1 MKTLQ
6 VRVDRAS
13 FVRVWSS
20 QRSKFFCGF
29 HKKGLH
35 EPTRELFPSRCIR
48 WYVGLADLS
57 IAMKP
62 SSKRPRVLL
71 VLLLVTMQVQFS
83 RADVGTAAHYSPPYT
98 PTACFGNDPS
108 QFPSSNL
115 FAAAGEGIWDNGAS
129 CGRQYL
135 VRCISASVSGTCI
148 PSQTIQVRIV
158 DRALSSSSRPSSS
171 GATIVL
177 STTAFGTI
185 AKSSAAAVNVEYQQ
199 V

>member
-1 MKTLQ
+1 
-6 VRVDRAS
+6 
-13 FVRVWSS
+13 
-20 QRSKFFCGF
+20 
-29 HKKGLH
+29 
-35 EPTRELFPSRCIR
+35 
-48 WYVGLADLS
+48 
-57 IAMKP
+57 MKP
-62 SSKRPRVLL
+62 SGIRTSLLSPPLL
-71 VLLLVTMQVQFS
+71 VLLLLTMQPHLS
-83 RADVGTAAHYSPPYT
+83 HADVGTAAHYSPPYT

-158 DRALSSSSRPSSS
+158 DRALSSTSRPSSN

-185 AKSSAAAVNVEYQQ
+185 AKSSAAAVNVEFQQ

>member
-1 MKTLQ
+1 MQITSLTLMYAFTCQ
-6 VRVDRAS
+6 
-13 FVRVWSS
+13 
-20 QRSKFFCGF
+20 
-29 HKKGLH
+29 KGCH
-35 EPTRELFPSRCIR
+35 EPTRQLFPSRCIR
-48 WYVGLADLS
+48 WCVGLAVS
-57 IAMKP
+57 SRAMNP
-62 SSKRPRVLL
+62 SCIRTPLLL
-71 VLLLVTMQVQFS
+71 VLLLVTTQPHLS

-98 PTACFGNDPS
+98 PTACFGNDPA

-115 FAAAGEGIWDNGAS
+115 FAAAGEGIWDDGAS
-129 CGRQYL
+129 CRRQYL
-135 VRCISASVSGTCI
+135 VRCISASISGTCI

-158 DRALSSSSRPSSS
+158 DRVLSSTSRPSSN

>member
-1 MKTLQ
+1 MKLF
-6 VRVDRAS
+6 S
-13 FVRVWSS
+13 I
-20 QRSKFFCGF
+20 RSPF
-29 HKKGLH
+29 
-35 EPTRELFPSRCIR
+35 LF
-48 WYVGLADLS
+48 LS
-57 IAMKP
+57 
-62 SSKRPRVLL
+62 LL
-71 VLLLVTMQVQFS
+71 DILLLAMQPRLS

-98 PTACFGNDPS
+98 PTTCFGNDPS

-158 DRALSSSSRPSSS
+158 DRALSSSSSPSSN

-185 AKSSAAAVNVEYQQ
+185 AKSSATAVNVEYQQ